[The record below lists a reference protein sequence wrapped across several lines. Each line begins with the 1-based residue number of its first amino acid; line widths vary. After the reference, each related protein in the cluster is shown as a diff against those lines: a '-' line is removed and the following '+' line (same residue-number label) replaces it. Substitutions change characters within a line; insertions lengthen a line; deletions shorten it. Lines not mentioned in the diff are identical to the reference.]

1 METEKRFH
9 EFRAVKV
16 GGSDGPVNIA
26 GLVLPYGC
34 RAEIGGK
41 FSEEFRAG
49 SIGQS
54 GDVILNIQHDRTKP
68 VARTGAGLNL
78 NHDADAIRASI
89 DLPNTVYGREAAE
102 LVEARILRGFSVEF
116 RAQDQE
122 WDGTHRTITKAE
134 LVGIALVDRP
144 AYSDAQIAM
153 RFAELHSINMG
164 PPDSIIR
171 YYY

>member
-1 METEKRFH
+1 METEKRFQ
-9 EFRAVKV
+9 EFRAVKI

-26 GLVLPYGC
+26 GLVLPYGR

-68 VARTGAGLNL
+68 VARTGSGLNI
-78 NHDADAIRASI
+78 NHDSDAIRASI
-89 DLPNTVYGREAAE
+89 DIPDTVYGREAAE

-116 RAQDQE
+116 RALEDE
-122 WDGTHRTITKAE
+122 WDGNHRTVTRAE

-144 AYSDAQIAM
+144 AYTDAQIAM
-153 RFAELHSINMG
+153 RFQEICNHG
-164 PPDSIIR
+164 PRSRVR